1 MTKPT
6 GRPRG
11 RPKFAPTARMRE
23 DVAIWK
29 AGGMSDED
37 IARVLGIDCDTMKKH
52 FVEELATHWAQK
64 VAKVISARF
73 RAAIKGNVSA
83 QTKFLET
90 ARAVSGEVGLSA
102 ADAPA
107 IRCRKERIVPI
118 GKKEAA
124 DEAAKTAG
132 QGTEWDED
140 LRVTPTVQ

>member
-11 RPKFAPTARMRE
+11 RPTFTPTAKMRE

-29 AGGMSDED
+29 AGGMSDD
-37 IARVLGIDCDTMKKH
+37 NIARVLGIDSDTMKKH
-52 FVEELATHWAQK
+52 FAEELATHWAKK

-73 RAAIKGNVSA
+73 KAAIKGNVTA

-90 ARAVSGEVGLSA
+90 ARAVSGEATIG
-102 ADAPA
+102 APESPA
-107 IRCRKERIVPI
+107 KRRERIVPI

-132 QGTEWDED
+132 QGTEWEED
-140 LRVTPTVQ
+140 LRITPTVQ